1 MQVTANIYVA
11 SFRFKFLLL
20 NNIFYSYRKI
30 KRRGWRKKFSLS
42 DYRFKSET
50 PDYEYI
56 CDACIINQDYT
67 HFHFMAG
74 TWRTLLHVS
83 YIYIVL
89 TWLIHFIVF
98 LTVITNSEWT
108 SKWMTN
114 TRERTIT
121 SFEKIYSDR
130 YALFWDYTFVLDKE
144 KVRRKEIK
152 FINIFINTD
161 FYIISDCIKI

>member
-30 KRRGWRKKFSLS
+30 KRRGWRKKFSSS

-67 HFHFMAG
+67 HFHSMAG
-74 TWRTLLHVS
+74 TWRTLFHVS
-83 YIYIVL
+83 YIHIVL

-108 SKWMTN
+108 SKMN
-114 TRERTIT
+114 D
-121 SFEKIYSDR
+121 K
-130 YALFWDYTFVLDKE
+130 YARKDNHKRKNLFWSLCIILWDYTFVLDKE